1 MKDFVW
7 ATNEEAAEYLE
18 KGYRF
23 VREEKPK
30 RGKCPCGG
38 YYQDWQSHG
47 SDCIALGGNVDY
59 GKD

>member
-1 MKDFVW
+1 MKNIGLRLLYKKNLMKDFVW

-30 RGKCPCGG
+30 RG
-38 YYQDWQSHG
+38 
-47 SDCIALGGNVDY
+47 NVDY